1 MSYEMSA
8 YLRTIQDFENSIGL
22 FPGSDVGI
30 NPKGDRFSCR
40 AHFAL
45 HPATTHISSWA
56 LAMLK
61 QLLIHLFDF
70 GEYHVFERTIR
81 LLLTNQQSWCTS
93 QEKQMTGA
101 GQCCKRNSELVV
113 VTKERQLFCGDYIVF
128 VDDR

>member
-45 HPATTHISSWA
+45 HPTTPHISSWA
-56 LAMLK
+56 LAMLA
-61 QLLIHLFDF
+61 HRS
-70 GEYHVFERTIR
+70 GASAMNR
-81 LLLTNQQSWCTS
+81 LG
-93 QEKQMTGA
+93 KG
-101 GQCCKRNSELVV
+101 
-113 VTKERQLFCGDYIVF
+113 
-128 VDDR
+128 